1 MLNLGD
7 YQVDSLYMSK
17 ELVVKSNHVIEASY
31 KLTLNEQRLIL
42 LCVRQIKKG
51 QKITAESRFDISA
64 ADFADMFEISAD
76 RAYSEL
82 QTVTDKLFERSV
94 TIQQP
99 DPDRPKVAA
108 TKTRWVSAIDY
119 IPLEGRVSIYFA
131 VKMIPYISMLE
142 GGFTRYNL
150 QHISGMGSVYGI
162 RFYEFFKSW
171 LFGGLHGTKKIA
183 LEELKEKLELTGKY
197 PSIKDFKLYVLDKA
211 ITDINECSDLIATYK
226 TIKTGRKITHVE
238 FDFKNKSGRVKR
250 ESVKK
255 IDNAYIEKHAKPGE
269 TYEQARKRLE
279 EELKK
284 QTK

>member
-1 MLNLGD
+1 M
-7 YQVDSLYMSK
+7 DSPLMSK

-82 QTVTDKLFERSV
+82 QTVTDKLYERSV

-99 DPDRPKVAA
+99 DPDRPNVAA

-119 IPLEGRVSIYFA
+119 IPNEGRVSIYFA
-131 VKMIPYISMLE
+131 VKMVPYISMLE

-150 QHISGMGSVYGI
+150 QNISGMGSVYGI

-171 LFGGLHGTKKIA
+171 LFGGVHNTKKIA
-183 LEELKEKLELTGKY
+183 LDELKEKLELTGKY
-197 PSIKDFKLYVLDKA
+197 SSIKDFKLYVLDKA
-211 ITDINECSDLIATYK
+211 IADINECSDLAATYK

-238 FDFKNKSGRVKR
+238 FDFYDKSRPRKKR
-250 ESVKK
+250 PEIQ
-255 IDNAYIEKHAKPGE
+255 IDNAYIEKHARPGE

-279 EELKK
+279 GELKK

>member
-1 MLNLGD
+1 
-7 YQVDSLYMSK
+7 MSN

-51 QKITAESRFDISA
+51 QKITADSRFDISA

-82 QTVTDKLFERSV
+82 QAVTDKLYERSV

-99 DPDRPKVAA
+99 DPERPNVAA

-119 IPLEGRVSIYFA
+119 MPNEGRVSIYFA
-131 VKMIPYISMLE
+131 VRMVPYISMLE

-150 QHISGMGSVYGI
+150 QNISGMSSVYGI

-171 LFGGLHGTKKIA
+171 SFGGVYNTKKIA

-197 PSIKDFKLYVLDKA
+197 SSIKDFKLYVLDKA
-211 ITDINECSDLIATYK
+211 IDDINKHSDLIATYK
-226 TIKTGRKITHVE
+226 TIKTGRKITHLE
-238 FDFKNKSGRVKR
+238 FGFQDKSEQRKKR
-250 ESVKK
+250 SVQR
-255 IDNAYIEKHAKPGE
+255 IDNAYIEKHARPGE

-279 EELKK
+279 EERKK
-284 QTK
+284 QADPTT

>member
-1 MLNLGD
+1 MP
-7 YQVDSLYMSK
+7 DSYKMSK

-82 QTVTDKLFERSV
+82 QTVTDKLYERSV

-99 DPDRPKVAA
+99 DPDRPKVTA

-119 IPLEGRVSIYFA
+119 IPNEGRVSIYFA

-150 QHISGMGSVYGI
+150 QNISGMSSVYGI

-171 LFGGLHGTKKIA
+171 LFGGIHSTKKIA

-211 ITDINECSDLIATYK
+211 IADINECSDLTATYK

-238 FDFKNKSGRVKR
+238 FDFQSKSGRTKKDTL
-250 ESVKK
+250 KK

>member
-1 MLNLGD
+1 
-7 YQVDSLYMSK
+7 MSN
-17 ELVVKSNHVIEASY
+17 ELVVKSNYVIEASY

-51 QKITAESRFDISA
+51 QNITAGSRFDISA

-82 QTVTDKLFERSV
+82 QAVTDKLYERSV
-94 TIQQP
+94 TVQQP
-99 DPDRPKVAA
+99 DPDRPNVAT

-119 IPLEGRVSIYFA
+119 MPNEGRVSMYFA
-131 VKMIPYISMLE
+131 VKMVPYISMLE

-150 QHISGMGSVYGI
+150 QNISGMGSVYGI

-171 LFGGLHGTKKIA
+171 LFGGVHSTKKIA

-197 PSIKDFKLYVLDKA
+197 TSIKDFKLYVLDKA
-211 ITDINECSDLIATYK
+211 IADINECSDLTAKYK

-238 FDFKNKSGRVKR
+238 FEFQDKSGQRKER
-250 ESVKK
+250 SIQR
-255 IDNAYIEKHAKPGE
+255 IDTAYIEKYARPGE
-269 TYEQARKRLE
+269 SYEQAGKRLKE
-279 EELKK
+279 EAKK